1 MNWFGPKPGGA
12 LLGIGG
18 VLALGF
24 LAFGM
29 NRSTVDA
36 GTLEPVFAAPPERFE
51 VRILGRGETFGA
63 VLSEA
68 QLDGND
74 QQGVLTAFQEQASP
88 RRLQAGTEITIR
100 RQKSDGVLRA
110 LDVALNRDETV
121 RLVRDAAVGW
131 RSEMV
136 TTPVQIDTV
145 ATSGMIESVL
155 WTAILTDP
163 SLEGVERNDRIRL
176 IDHLDRIFQW
186 KIDFTRQI
194 QPGDI
199 YRVVYERQVR
209 PDGSTRSGTV
219 LSAELI
225 NQGRSVVAVH
235 FDPDG
240 DGEGTYYDLEGKSV
254 RRSFLRRPVEFS
266 RISSRVSS
274 ARFHPIL
281 NRIRAHNGVD
291 FAAPT
296 GTPVYATAD
305 GVVTF
310 RGPSGGLG
318 NTVII
323 QHTGGF
329 TTTYAHLSAFAP
341 DVRVGTR
348 VSQEQRI
355 GAVGMTGL
363 ATGPHVH
370 YELRRNGQVMDPLAI
385 DLPAGDPVPE
395 DAWEQWLTQRDAAL
409 ALLKER
415 TGFAPVLRM
424 ADAGE
429 ESGDGARGEEGD
441 SQ

>member
-29 NRSTVDA
+29 NRSPVDV
-36 GTLEPVFAAPPERFE
+36 GMLEPVFATPPERFE

-63 VLSEA
+63 VLTEA
-68 QLDGND
+68 ELDGND

-88 RRLQAGTEITIR
+88 RRLQAGTEITLR

-163 SLEGVERNDRIRL
+163 ALEGVERNDRIRL

-209 PDGSTRSGTV
+209 PDGSTRAGTV

-225 NQGRSVVAVH
+225 NQGKSVVAVH

-274 ARFHPIL
+274 GRFHPVL

-305 GVVTF
+305 GTVIF
-310 RGPSGGLG
+310 RGVSGGYG
-318 NTVII
+318 NMVEIR
-323 QHTGGF
+323 HTGGF
-329 TTTYAHLSAFAP
+329 TTRYAHLSAFAP

-348 VSQEQRI
+348 VTQEQRI
-355 GAVGMTGL
+355 GSVGMTGL

-370 YELRRNGQVMDPLAI
+370 YELRRNGAVMDPLSI
-385 DLPAGDPVPE
+385 DLPAGDPVPD
-395 DAWEQWLTQRDAAL
+395 DAWDSWLAQRDAHI

-424 ADAGE
+424 AEVD
-429 ESGDGARGEEGD
+429 GDGTPVRGEGD

>member
-18 VLALGF
+18 VLAFGF

-29 NRSTVDA
+29 DRSTVDV
-36 GTLEPVFAAPPERFE
+36 GMLEPVFATPSDRFE

-68 QLDGND
+68 QLDGKD

-100 RQKSDGVLRA
+100 RQKSDGALRA
-110 LDVALNRDETV
+110 LDVALNLDETV
-121 RLVRDAAVGW
+121 RLVRDPALGW

-163 SLEGVERNDRIRL
+163 ALEGVDRNDRIRL
-176 IDHLDRIFQW
+176 IDHLDKIFQW

-194 QPGDI
+194 QPGDV

-209 PDGSTRSGTV
+209 PDGSTRAGTV

-240 DGEGTYYDLEGKSV
+240 DGQGTYYDLEGKSV

-266 RISSRVSS
+266 RISSRVSGG
-274 ARFHPIL
+274 RFHPVL

-305 GVVTF
+305 GTVTF
-310 RGPSGGLG
+310 RGVSGGYG
-318 NTVII
+318 NMLEIR
-323 QHTGGF
+323 HTGGF
-329 TTTYAHLSAFAP
+329 TTRYAHLSAFAP

-348 VSQEQRI
+348 VAQEQRI

-370 YELRRNGQVMDPLAI
+370 YELRRNGQVMDPLSI
-385 DLPAGDPVPE
+385 DLPAGDPVPD
-395 DAWEQWLTQRDAAL
+395 DAWDAWTAQRDAHIS
-409 ALLKER
+409 LLKHR

-424 ADAGE
+424 AEAGE
-429 ESGDGARGEEGD
+429 DSAAVRGEGD

>member
-1 MNWFGPKPGGA
+1 MNWFGPRPGRA

-18 VLALGF
+18 VMTLGF

-29 NRSTVDA
+29 TRSTVDV
-36 GTLEPVFAAPPERFE
+36 GVLQPVFATPPEHFE
-51 VRILGRGETFGA
+51 VRILGRGETFGG
-63 VLSEA
+63 VLTEA
-68 QLDGND
+68 SLTGND
-74 QQGVLTAFQEQASP
+74 QQAVLAAFQEQASP
-88 RRLQAGTEITIR
+88 RRLQAGAEIILR

-121 RLVRDAAVGW
+121 RLFRDHSMGW
-131 RSEMV
+131 RSQMV
-136 TTPVQIDTV
+136 ETPVQIDTV
-145 ATSGMIESVL
+145 ATSGLIESVL

-163 SLEGVERNDRIRL
+163 SLEGVDRNDRIRL
-176 IDHLDRIFQW
+176 IDQLDRIFQW

-219 LSAELI
+219 LSAEII
-225 NQGRSVVAVH
+225 NQGKSVVAIF

-240 DGEGTYYDLEGKSV
+240 NGEGTYYDLEGKSV

-274 ARFHPIL
+274 ARLHPVL

-305 GVVTF
+305 GTVTF
-310 RGPSGGLG
+310 RGVSGGFG
-318 NTVII
+318 NMVEI

-329 TTTYAHLSAFAP
+329 TTRYAHLSSFAS

-348 VSQEQRI
+348 VRQEQRI

-370 YELRRNGQVMDPLAI
+370 YELRRNGQVMDPLSI
-385 DLPAGDPVPE
+385 DLPSGDPVPD
-395 DAWEQWLTQRDAAL
+395 DAWEAWSAQRDAYID
-409 ALLKER
+409 LLREK
-415 TGFAPVLRM
+415 TGFAPVLRV
-424 ADAGE
+424 AAGE
-429 ESGDGARGEEGD
+429 GSSRAGGEGES
-441 SQ
+441 Q